1 MFPVE
6 EEGIPDD
13 FPGQKVNIKE
23 LDDVLMRDVGNK
35 IKESKKFV
43 RFIYFFIIQTRY
55 NDFTPCYS
63 LY

>member
-1 MFPVE
+1 MFLVE

-43 RFIYFFIIQTRY
+43 IFTFVDITILHNAPQYLYY
-55 NDFTPCYS
+55 N
-63 LY
+63 

>member
-43 RFIYFFIIQTRY
+43 RFAFVIQTRY
-55 NDFTPCYS
+55 FSFTQCS
-63 LY
+63 